1 MNLTEELEKLLPS
14 FRRYYNIKREDV
26 TPPFLAEAE
35 FCTHDEQYF
44 LMKSAKLFESE
55 SKEYI
60 FFAGEEHLTLSRLN
74 ELDTIAWTECLSRVK
89 PGEGHKN
96 TDAALIILAEQIDD
110 DAFGAIKKIRHHKS
124 YCFSIHG
131 WSNYRLIAIELSTG
145 RVVHNRLG
153 QSLKKLMSNIYH

>member
-1 MNLTEELEKLLPS
+1 MNLTEELEKLLPA
-14 FRRYYNIKREDV
+14 FKRYYNIKLENV
-26 TPPFLAEAE
+26 TEPFAAEAE

-44 LMKSAKLFESE
+44 LLKSAKLFESE

-60 FFAGEEHLTLSRLN
+60 FFATEEQLTLFRLE
-74 ELDTIAWTECLSRVK
+74 ELDEKAWSECMERVS

-96 TDAALIILAEQIDD
+96 TDAALIILADKIEEE
-110 DAFGAIKKIRHHKS
+110 AFNRIKKIRHYKS

-131 WSNYRLIAIELSTG
+131 WSNYRLIAIELSSG

-153 QSLKKLMSNIYH
+153 QSLKKLISNIYN